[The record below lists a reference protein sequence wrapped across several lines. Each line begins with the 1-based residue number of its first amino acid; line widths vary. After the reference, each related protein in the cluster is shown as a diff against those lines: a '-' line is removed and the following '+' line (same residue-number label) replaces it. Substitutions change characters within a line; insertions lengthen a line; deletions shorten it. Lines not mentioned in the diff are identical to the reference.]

1 MTRKRIPNIWI
12 IDDDPMSSFMLK
24 RLAELGELADIITI
38 FNHARGALDYI
49 EEHKKDY
56 NQLPDVIL
64 LDIYMPVVNGWDF
77 LNRYRELRPLLEKEI
92 SIILVSS
99 SDHPRDLNQAKTYE
113 EVKAYVTKPVS
124 LERLKELLLV
134 NA

>member
-1 MTRKRIPNIWI
+1 MGQRIPNIWI

-38 FNHARGALDYI
+38 YNSARAALDYLQANP
-49 EEHKKDY
+49 KAT

-77 LNRYRELRPLLEKEI
+77 LSRFKELKSELSKPI
-92 SIILVSS
+92 DIMLVSS
-99 SDHPRDLNQAKTYE
+99 SDHPRDISQAQTFE
-113 EVKAYVTKPVS
+113 EVMAYVTKPVS
-124 LERLKELLLV
+124 LERLKELLV
-134 NA
+134 RP

>member
-1 MTRKRIPNIWI
+1 
-12 IDDDPMSSFMLK
+12 MLK

>member
-1 MTRKRIPNIWI
+1 MPPDSLPLTLETKPDRCCMTRKRIPNIWI

-49 EEHKKDY
+49 EEHKRDY

-92 SIILVSS
+92 SII
-99 SDHPRDLNQAKTYE
+99 
-113 EVKAYVTKPVS
+113 
-124 LERLKELLLV
+124 
-134 NA
+134 